1 MGDNWP
7 KHVTV
12 AGLLVRKDEGA
23 VGDDTIDRRWGLAR
37 GGVAADRTPVVF
49 VQDSPDAGLRQ
60 PRVLSIVYQ
69 SPVYGAC

>member
-23 VGDDTIDRRWGLAR
+23 VGDDTILSPTALCSVVYRIDRRRNNA
-37 GGVAADRTPVVF
+37 
-49 VQDSPDAGLRQ
+49 
-60 PRVLSIVYQ
+60 VLYRETGRSI
-69 SPVYGAC
+69 

>member
-37 GGVAADRTPVVF
+37 GGVVADRTLVVF
-49 VQDSPDAGLRQ
+49 A
-60 PRVLSIVYQ
+60 
-69 SPVYGAC
+69 